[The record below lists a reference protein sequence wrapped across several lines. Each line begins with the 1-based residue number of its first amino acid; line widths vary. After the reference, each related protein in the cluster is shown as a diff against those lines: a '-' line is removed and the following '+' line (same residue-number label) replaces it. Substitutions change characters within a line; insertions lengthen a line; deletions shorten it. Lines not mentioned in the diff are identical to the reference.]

1 MTAIEPVPVGRR
13 QRKKDRT
20 RAALLDATRVLLD
33 EGHVDG
39 VNLATVAELADVST
53 RTLFRYF
60 DTKAELVLE
69 ACEVDRMPWR
79 FDPPPMPRL
88 DLLAKVVGEDA
99 TYRGELVR
107 RLADD
112 QDDQLPCAGI
122 VAAGYLGV
130 DVETS
135 VRHLAHQVL
144 GGGRLEESSA

>member
-1 MTAIEPVPVGRR
+1 MSGYEAGRR

-20 RAALLDATRVLLD
+20 RAALIDACRTLL
-33 EGHVDG
+33 EARNVHE
-39 VNLATVAELADVST
+39 VNLESVADLADVST

-60 DTKAELVLE
+60 ETKAELVLE
-69 ACEVDRMPWR
+69 ACEVDPMPWR
-79 FDPPPMPRL
+79 FDPPPTPRL

-112 QDDQLPCAGI
+112 RDDQLPCAGI

-144 GGGRLEESSA
+144 EGGRLGDVEEVPA